1 MKKTISPCSSRG
13 HRFACRGTPRGLL
26 LDDANASAR
35 AIAWMFT
42 AINTVELPRLLRP
55 SKEEEA
61 RKFPHLTSLL
71 H

>member
-1 MKKTISPCSSRG
+1 MKKAISPCSSRG
-13 HRFACRGTPRGLL
+13 IVLHIAERHAACCWMMQMQE
-26 LDDANASAR
+26 R

-55 SKEEEA
+55 SQEEEA